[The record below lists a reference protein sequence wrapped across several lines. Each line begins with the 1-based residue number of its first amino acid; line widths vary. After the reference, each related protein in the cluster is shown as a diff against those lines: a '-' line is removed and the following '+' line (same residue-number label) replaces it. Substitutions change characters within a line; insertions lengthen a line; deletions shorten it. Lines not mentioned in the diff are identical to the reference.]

1 MDLFI
6 TEPQHFVLQLP
17 QQPVLAHGLH
27 CWPFRF
33 QRECSGGKLY
43 RPGHSLTVLIFYQAG
58 TADAELCRGA
68 FLGPVQAPSPK
79 DQSNPVNSP
88 HSHALSGWISWLY
101 SGFIYSL
108 TMFIFEHFKEF

>member
-1 MDLFI
+1 MDSFI

-17 QQPVLAHGLH
+17 QQPVFAHGLH

-58 TADAELCRGA
+58 TAYAELCRGA

-79 DQSNPVNSP
+79 DQVKSGQFA
-88 HSHALSGWISWLY
+88 ALPCSVRVD
-101 SGFIYSL
+101 
-108 TMFIFEHFKEF
+108 

>member
-1 MDLFI
+1 MDSFI

-17 QQPVLAHGLH
+17 QQPVFAHGLH

-68 FLGPVQAPSPK
+68 FLGQFRPRRQRIK
-79 DQSNPVNSP
+79 SNPVNSP
-88 HSHALSGWISWLY
+88 HSHALYGWISLLY
-101 SGFIYSL
+101 SACVYSQK
-108 TMFIFEHFKEF
+108 MFIFEHFNAY